1 MILLTHSQSGQYG
14 WPIADARPQLVKA
27 IVAIEPLGPPFTN
40 AVLPPLTPARK
51 YGLSEIPVAY
61 DPPIQSA
68 SDLQTSVVSS
78 TTNYTCFEQAAPA
91 RKMIN
96 LQKIPVLMVT
106 SQSGYHSVY
115 DACSA
120 NFLKQAGVPVKFVSL
135 PDVGILGNGHL
146 MFMEKNNIEIV
157 DSVIQPW
164 LQRTL

>member
-1 MILLTHSQSGQYG
+1 M
-14 WPIADARPQLVKA
+14 KA
-27 IVAIEPLGPPFTN
+27 IVAIEPIGPPFIN
-40 AVLPPLTPARK
+40 AVFPPFTPARK

-78 TTNYTCFEQAAPA
+78 STNYTCFEQAAPA

-96 LQKIPVLMVT
+96 LQNIPVLMVT

-115 DACSA
+115 DTCSA
-120 NFLKQAGVPVKFVSL
+120 NFLKQAGVPVDAVAL
-135 PDVGILGNGHL
+135 PTVGIFGNGHM

-157 DSVIQPW
+157 NGVIQPW
-164 LQRTL
+164 LRKSFL